1 MLFKKAILFT
11 DIHYGAKNNSN
22 QHNID
27 CFEFVTWM
35 IDLARREQCDTCIF
49 LGDYHNNR
57 STMNL
62 KTMSYAVE
70 SLELLSENFTQ
81 TFFIL
86 GNHDLFFKDTR
97 DIHSAPWAKH
107 INNVTVIHKPTVIE
121 DVLFCPWLVG
131 TEWKNISKKK
141 GKYVFGHFELP
152 HFFMNAMIEMPN
164 YGEIQLET
172 FKNFELGFS
181 GHFHKRQNQKNMHY
195 IGNTFPHNFADAW
208 DDNRGVCILE
218 WGKEPEFYTWE
229 DQPTFR
235 TLKLSRLID
244 EAATIIKPK
253 QHLKV
258 VLDIDISYEE
268 ASFIKETF
276 MSQYELREL
285 AFLSE
290 KKVIDLDTSLEVQ
303 TFVSVDQI
311 VIEGLNSLESD
322 TFDIKTLTDIYNEI

>member
-1 MLFKKAILFT
+1 
-11 DIHYGAKNNSN
+11 
-22 QHNID
+22 
-27 CFEFVTWM
+27 
-35 IDLARREQCDTCIF
+35 
-49 LGDYHNNR
+49 
-57 STMNL
+57 
-62 KTMSYAVE
+62 MSYAVE